1 MNFAFLNF
9 FKKLKLTKFFIFF
22 GRKEFRKDRIK
33 PISNEQYLE
42 SMNFLNEIDP
52 FILNSSFEKTT
63 NCSFNA
69 EKYDLDIIVPV
80 YNVERFISD
89 CITSIV
95 KQNTSYKIRVIVVDD
110 GSCDNS
116 VGLATKIL
124 ETSNKEFLIVSQS
137 NQGLA
142 AARNKG
148 LEYVDAKYLMFVDS
162 DDILANNCVEK
173 LLNVAFKNDCDCVQ
187 GQFINFE
194 NHLTNNDKVKKV
206 LNSSA
211 NVLYG
216 FAWGKIYKSHLWK
229 SIRFPVGLWYEDTI
243 IKFFLE
249 LFIKNFVSINDIVY
263 YYRKN
268 KKGISFSARG
278 NLKSIDT
285 VWALLYCFKLLEN
298 NSISLNIIHQS
309 DIVNHIML
317 STVRTSYLN
326 KDVNRAIFN
335 IWRKLVLDMNC
346 QTNYALNK
354 KMSLIIKNILLN
366 RFYRFEVCCF

>member
-1 MNFAFLNF
+1 MNFAFLNL
-9 FKKLKLTKFFIFF
+9 FKKIKLTKIFIFF
-22 GRKEFRKDRIK
+22 GRKEFRKEQIK

-42 SMNFLNEIDP
+42 SINYLNKINP
-52 FILNSSFEKTT
+52 FVLNSALEKTT
-63 NCSFNA
+63 NCSFNE

-80 YNVERFISD
+80 YNVEKFIGD
-89 CITSIV
+89 CITSLV

-116 VGLATKIL
+116 VRLATKIL
-124 ETSNKEFLIVSQS
+124 ETSKKDFLIVSQS
-137 NQGLA
+137 NQGIA

-148 LEYVDAKYLMFVDS
+148 LEYVNAKYLMFVDS
-162 DDILANNCVEK
+162 DDILSNNCVEK
-173 LLNVAFKNDCDCVQ
+173 LLNIALKNDFDCVQ
-187 GQFINFE
+187 GQYINFE
-194 NHLTNNDKVKKV
+194 NQLKKNDKRKKA
-206 LNSSA
+206 LNSFA
-211 NVLYG
+211 NELYG
-216 FAWGKIYKSHLWK
+216 FAWGKIYKSYLWK
-229 SIRFPVGLWYEDTI
+229 SLRFPNGLWYEDTI

-249 LFIKNFVSINDIVY
+249 SVIKNFVSITDIVY

-278 NLKSIDT
+278 HSKSIDT

-298 NSISLNIIHQS
+298 NSISLNKIQFPN
-309 DIVNHIML
+309 IVNHIML

-326 KDVNRAIFN
+326 KDINQAIFN

-346 QTNYALNK
+346 QSNYALNK
-354 KMSLIIKNILLN
+354 KTSLVIKNILLN